1 MKNIKIEYEYDG
13 SGFFGFQRQPSART
27 VQGEIESALKIVL
40 KDEIN
45 LTSSGRTDRG
55 VHAYMQ
61 VSNFFTSSKIPLDR
75 LEFAV
80 KNLIPEDIKIHS
92 MIHVSEE
99 FHARFSA
106 KSRAYEY
113 IMGWDRTAFET
124 KYVSGIKGKVDPEKL
139 HNILEPLVGR
149 HNFEGFRLSDCSGK
163 SPVRDI
169 SEIRC
174 YPKGE
179 NKLAVY
185 IKGNAFL
192 KSQIRIIMGTAL
204 AVYFEKRPKNYLI
217 NKLKNPDSK
226 DEKIVADGSGL
237 YLCDIEY

>member
-1 MKNIKIEYEYDG
+1 MKNIKVEYEYDG
-13 SGFFGFQRQPSART
+13 SGFFGFQRQPDART
-27 VQGEIESALKIVL
+27 VQGELESALKLVL
-40 KDEIN
+40 KEEIN

-61 VSNFFTSSKIPLDR
+61 VSNFLTSSKIPLDR

-80 KNLIPEDIKIHS
+80 KNLIPGDIRIHH
-92 MIHVSEE
+92 MEHMPEE

-124 KYVSGIKGKVDPEKL
+124 KYVSTVKGEVDPEKFQE
-139 HNILEPLVGR
+139 ILKPLLGR
-149 HNFEGFRLSDCSGK
+149 HNFEGFRLADCSGK
-163 SPVRDI
+163 SPVREI

-179 NKLAVY
+179 NKIAVY
-185 IKGNAFL
+185 IRGNAFL

-204 AVYFEKRPKNYLI
+204 AVYFGKKPKNYLI
-217 NKLKNPDSK
+217 NKLENPHSQ

>member
-1 MKNIKIEYEYDG
+1 MKNIKIEFEYDG
-13 SGFFGFQRQPSART
+13 SGFFGFQRQPDART

-40 KDEIN
+40 KEDVN
-45 LTSSGRTDRG
+45 LTTSGRTDRG

-80 KNLIPEDIKIHS
+80 KNIIPGDIRIHS
-92 MIHVSEE
+92 MEYMPEE

-124 KYVSGIKGKVDPEKL
+124 KYVSLVKEEVNWEKL
-139 HNILEPLVGR
+139 QEILEPLVGR
-149 HNFEGFRLSDCSGK
+149 HNFEGFRLTDCSGK
-163 SPVRDI
+163 SPVREI

-174 YPKGE
+174 YPKGK
-179 NKLAVY
+179 NKIAVY

-204 AVYFEKRPKNYLI
+204 AVYFGKKPKNYLI
-217 NKLKNPDSK
+217 SKLKNPDSQE
-226 DEKIVADGSGL
+226 EKIVADGSGL